1 MRKSSKS
8 KSQKS
13 ASELLKQLDSI
24 RKNIAIY
31 KNKIVKALANEKADT
46 ILTVGCR
53 SFIGRFKVVDKEAFL
68 FMPEI
73 ATPQEYKNIFNSIL
87 FESSDFDI
95 VKYDSEKAPVEW
107 RLTVVNNDQF
117 FTELDK
123 MADSYK
129 SVKPTV
135 DEWIEEYYE
144 GAEPGE
150 VESFEEDDETPSYTK
165 EELAEAENPVDR
177 AEYKTTEEKLNDCCG
192 CCLCEKSKDAAKDD
206 ESYWEGFSI
215 SVKLNDK
222 QIEAFMDMLGVDM
235 DACELS
241 SQDSDEE

>member
-24 RKNIAIY
+24 RKNIDIY
-31 KNKIVKALANEKADT
+31 KNKIVKALAYEKLDT
-46 ILTVGCR
+46 ILTVGCK
-53 SFIGRFKVVDKEAFL
+53 SFIGRVKVVDKEAFL
-68 FMPEI
+68 FIPEI
-73 ATPQEYKNIFNSIL
+73 ATPQEYKNIFNGIL

-95 VKYDSEKAPVEW
+95 IKYDSEKAPIEW
-107 RLTVVNNDQF
+107 RLDVTNNDQF
-117 FTELDK
+117 FSELDK

-129 SVKPTV
+129 SLKPTV

-150 VESFEEDDETPSYTK
+150 VESFEEDDEIPSY
-165 EELAEAENPVDR
+165 AEKVVESENPVD
-177 AEYKTTEEKLNDCCG
+177 KPIEEQLNG
-192 CCLCEKSKDAAKDD
+192 CCSYCICGKNDSSEDKDED
-206 ESYWEGFSI
+206 WEGFSMTI
-215 SVKLNDK
+215 KLTDE
-222 QIEAFMDMLGVDM
+222 QIKTLADMLGVDL

-241 SQDSDEE
+241 AQNSNK

>member
-13 ASELLKQLDSI
+13 ASELLKQLDLI

-73 ATPQEYKNIFNSIL
+73 ATPQEYKNIFNGIL

-107 RLTVVNNDQF
+107 RLTVINNDQF

-123 MADSYK
+123 MADAYK
-129 SVKPTV
+129 GVKPTV

-144 GAEPGE
+144 GADPGE
-150 VESFEEDDETPSYTK
+150 EESFEEDDKTPSHSD
-165 EELAEAENPVDR
+165 EEVVTPAYPDEETEAED
-177 AEYKTTEEKLNDCCG
+177 KTTEEKLNRCCG
-192 CCLCEKSKDAAKDD
+192 CCMCKKNDD
-206 ESYWEGFSI
+206 KIEWVSLTSYTPI
-215 SVKLNDK
+215 SDERLKELAEMIGIDL
-222 QIEAFMDMLGVDM
+222 E
-235 DACELS
+235 ACELS
-241 SQDSDEE
+241 SEDSDKE

>member
-1 MRKSSKS
+1 MRKSSKP

-13 ASELLKQLDSI
+13 AAELLKQLELV

-31 KNKIVKALANEKADT
+31 KNKIIKALANEKADT

-73 ATPQEYKNIFNSIL
+73 ATPQEYKNIFNGIL

-95 VKYDSEKAPVEW
+95 AKYDAEKAPVEW

-150 VESFEEDDETPSYTK
+150 VESFEEDDETHS
-165 EELAEAENPVDR
+165 EEEVAKAVD
-177 AEYKTTEEKLNDCCG
+177 KPIEEKLNDCCG
-192 CCLCEKSKDAAKDD
+192 CCLCGNINNESNDD
-206 ESYWEGFSI
+206 ESDWESFAI
-215 SVKLNDK
+215 SVKLTNK
-222 QIEAFMDMLGVDM
+222 QIEDLINMLGVDM

-241 SQDSDEE
+241 AQDSDKE

>member
-24 RKNIAIY
+24 RKNIDIY
-31 KNKIVKALANEKADT
+31 KNKIVKALAYEKLDT
-46 ILTVGCR
+46 ILTVGCK
-53 SFIGRFKVVDKEAFL
+53 SFIGRVKVVDKEAFL
-68 FMPEI
+68 FIPEI
-73 ATPQEYKNIFNSIL
+73 ATPQEYKNIFNGIL

-95 VKYDSEKAPVEW
+95 IKYDSEKAPIEW
-107 RLTVVNNDQF
+107 RLDITNNDQF
-117 FTELDK
+117 FSELDK

-129 SVKPTV
+129 SLKPTV

-150 VESFEEDDETPSYTK
+150 VESFEEDDEIPSY
-165 EELAEAENPVDR
+165 AEKVVESENPVD
-177 AEYKTTEEKLNDCCG
+177 KTEDKPIEEQLNG
-192 CCLCEKSKDAAKDD
+192 CCSYCICGKNDSSEDKDED
-206 ESYWEGFSI
+206 WEGFSMTI
-215 SVKLNDK
+215 KLTDE
-222 QIEAFMDMLGVDM
+222 QIKTLADMLDVDL

-241 SQDSDEE
+241 EQTLNK